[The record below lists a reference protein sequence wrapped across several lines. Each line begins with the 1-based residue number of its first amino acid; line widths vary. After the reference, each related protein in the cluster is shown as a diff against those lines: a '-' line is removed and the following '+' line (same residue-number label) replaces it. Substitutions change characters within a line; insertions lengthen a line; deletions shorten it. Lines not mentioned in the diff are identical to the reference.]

1 MYADYNLRR
10 QKRARVTRTVER
22 V

>member
-1 MYADYNLRR
+1 MYADFNLRR